1 MPAEPIPPDYTWPGF
16 EALPKALQDYHR
28 QFFQAVAQRNPLTL
42 REYRRAFRAL
52 YAFMQEQGL
61 GDLKALTTQHL
72 EAFQQW
78 GYRRHH
84 WTPGNMTGL
93 VRTLRRI
100 GHFLKRRGVLG
111 NSPFEWMTVVPPQQA
126 VKQEPAQ
133 SLSWFRAVRQYF
145 RWLKARGVSSTSL
158 ANYLRFLR
166 RFQRFLKTE
175 GIAHPTQIT
184 PKTIERF
191 KAYLAV
197 YLEDGNQPL
206 PPSVQQASAWRAEG
220 FRAWLVR
227 EGFVRV
233 ELGPQQVST
242 NSGVG
247 SRPAR
252 FRRVVHEFL
261 AFVGMRYHP
270 RTQREYARSLRH
282 FQAWVAARPKGKRIR
297 DMDKLTLEAITGYQR
312 WVNTAATH
320 RDGSLLNQPEKEAR
334 LYPLKAFLRFCFRKG
349 FLSEDL
355 RRFVVVPRR
364 EHKVPKRL
372 LSAEE
377 MAQLLEAPSER
388 TTIGIRDRAML
399 EMAYSGL
406 RSAELLTLKVT
417 DIQLEENRVFIR
429 QAKGEKDRVVP
440 MTSATRYWV
449 GRWLQRRPEFCR
461 GTDPETCFL
470 SKHARPLTRRHF
482 AVTLLRHTRRAH
494 LPMAVAPHD
503 LRRITATHLAER
515 GAPLRYIQALLGHTS
530 LKITTRYLRL
540 SDAHIKREYTRS
552 HPSNRRERHRV
563 TVA

>member
-1 MPAEPIPPDYTWPGF
+1 M
-16 EALPKALQDYHR
+16 H
-28 QFFQAVAQRNPLTL
+28 
-42 REYRRAFRAL
+42 
-52 YAFMQEQGL
+52 
-61 GDLKALTTQHL
+61 
-72 EAFQQW
+72 
-78 GYRRHH
+78 
-84 WTPGNMTGL
+84 
-93 VRTLRRI
+93 
-100 GHFLKRRGVLG
+100 
-111 NSPFEWMTVVPPQQA
+111 
-126 VKQEPAQ
+126 Q
-133 SLSWFRAVRQYF
+133 S
-145 RWLKARGVSSTSL
+145 
-158 ANYLRFLR
+158 
-166 RFQRFLKTE
+166 
-175 GIAHPTQIT
+175 
-184 PKTIERF
+184 
-191 KAYLAV
+191 
-197 YLEDGNQPL
+197 
-206 PPSVQQASAWRAEG
+206 
-220 FRAWLVR
+220 
-227 EGFVRV
+227 
-233 ELGPQQVST
+233 
-242 NSGVG
+242 
-247 SRPAR
+247 
-252 FRRVVHEFL
+252 
-261 AFVGMRYHP
+261 
-270 RTQREYARSLRH
+270 
-282 FQAWVAARPKGKRIR
+282 
-297 DMDKLTLEAITGYQR
+297 
-312 WVNTAATH
+312 
-320 RDGSLLNQPEKEAR
+320 EKEAR

-349 FLSEDL
+349 FLSEDM

-440 MTSATRYWV
+440 MTSAARYWV
-449 GRWLQRRPEFCR
+449 SRWLQRRPEFCK
-461 GTDPETCFL
+461 GTEPETCFL

-482 AVTLLRHTRRAH
+482 AVTLLRHTLRAR